1 MTAPFI
7 HRIPGEL
14 DPALAQKLAE
24 RHAGNPFIRTA
35 GWGAVQFALDVIGKE
50 FGLKPSAA
58 DLIVE
63 QHVLCNVT
71 VLVNTLSSSD
81 YEHGADSLGTLMD
94 RAESLAEGIGHH
106 EAAARAAGWVEG
118 TQIHRVDGDEEILV
132 AESWADACEQD
143 ELDVTETD
151 IHQFW
156 AVTPW
161 LANKLI
167 AKGEKID
174 RRFAGMNV
182 WARTEANALINED
195 KVIISIAEAGAPPDM
210 PPKG

>member
-1 MTAPFI
+1 MTTPFI

-14 DPALAQKLAE
+14 DPDLAQKLAE
-24 RHAGNPFIRTA
+24 RHAGNPFIRSA

-71 VLVNTLSSSD
+71 VLVNTLSGSD

-94 RAESLAEGIGHH
+94 RAEHLAEGIGHH
-106 EAAARAAGWVEG
+106 EAAARAAGWEEG
-118 TQIHRVDGDEEILV
+118 SQIHRMSEDDEILV
-132 AESWADACEQD
+132 ADSWADACEQD
-143 ELDVTETD
+143 ELTFTETE

-167 AKGEKID
+167 AKGEKVD

-182 WARTEANALINED
+182 WARTETNALINED
-195 KVIISIAEAGAPPDM
+195 KVIISIAEAGAPPEAAS
-210 PPKG
+210 KG